1 MKKVKTEKMKILFIN
16 KIALKLSLL
25 TLALFLIAPFSFLQA
40 QTGEILQPKV
50 LIVPG
55 KQKFKVKQKIKNVS
69 SGDDASAEKSIAVDA
84 KVNVQLCVS
93 EGKLKVNGWERNEIR
108 AFVTGGSE
116 VGFKVQQ
123 KQSGTPVW
131 VVVLGFD
138 PTKNGDNEGN
148 ECLSGDDIELD
159 VPRGA
164 VVNVKSSETE
174 TVIDSV
180 SKATV
185 EINGGD
191 IFLNNI
197 TQGIDAKTYEGDVTV
212 ENSSG
217 AMTLSSTTG
226 NIVAFNV
233 SPSGIGD
240 IFKAKT
246 SSGAIAL
253 QRVEHRQIEVG
264 SNSGSI
270 RFNGAFQNGG
280 QYNLS
285 TQNGSIS
292 LAIPEQSSL
301 KLNASYGFGVFNS
314 EIPLENLQKN
324 SASKAQS
331 VSALIGKGEATLSL
345 ITVSGA
351 IRIRKQ

>member
-1 MKKVKTEKMKILFIN
+1 MSQTEKIKTNFIN
-16 KIALKLSLL
+16 RRARKISLL
-25 TLALFLIAPFSFLQA
+25 TLAFFLFAPFSFLSA
-40 QTGEILQPKV
+40 QTIEVKPKVVIAPNQPK
-50 LIVPG
+50 I
-55 KQKFKVKQKIKNVS
+55 KRKFKKVLNENNE
-69 SGDDASAEKSIAVDA
+69 SAEKSIAVDA

-93 EGKLKVNGWERNEIR
+93 EGRLKINGWEHNEIR
-108 AFVTGGSE
+108 AFVSGGSS

-123 KQSGTPVW
+123 KNGQSETPVW

-138 PTKNGDNEGN
+138 STKNDANN
-148 ECLSGDDIELD
+148 TDECLSGDEIELD

-164 VVNVKSSETE
+164 AVNVKSSESDTS
-174 TVIDSV
+174 IDSV
-180 SKATV
+180 RKATI

-197 TQGIDAKTYEGDVTV
+197 AQGIDAKTYEGDVTV

-217 AMTLSSTTG
+217 AMTLAGTTG

-233 SPSGIGD
+233 SPSEIGD

-253 QRVEHRQIEVG
+253 QRVEYRQIEVN

-292 LAIPEQSSL
+292 LAIPEQSSF

-331 VSALIGKGEATLSL
+331 LSASSGKGDATLSL
-345 ITVSGA
+345 TTYSGA